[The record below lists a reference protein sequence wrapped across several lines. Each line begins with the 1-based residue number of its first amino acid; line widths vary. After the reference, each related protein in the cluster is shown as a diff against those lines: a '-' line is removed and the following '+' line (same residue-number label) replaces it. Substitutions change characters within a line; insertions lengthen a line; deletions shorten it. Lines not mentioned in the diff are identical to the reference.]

1 MLKKHIYAKM
11 INMSKTLKNWY
22 WSLMPTAMID
32 EPQGKAFCYNHGHN
46 TFRLFYVSKKFSFH
60 YK

>member
-1 MLKKHIYAKM
+1 
-11 INMSKTLKNWY
+11 MSKTLKNWY

-46 TFRLFYVSKKFSFH
+46 NLRLFYVSKNFPFTINETKH
-60 YK
+60 DYY